1 MNGTSRTNRV
11 IRLGGSFSMLAAMSA
26 CLALWG
32 GINLLHPHA
41 LLPHASPAAV
51 DEPAPPQPVAAWQK
65 SPQARRALANLLLFW
80 IPLGLSVAASGAGI
94 VTLACSHERDLET
107 SHRALIALILSA
119 IPGCLC
125 TLWYIAFSAP
135 SL

>member
-1 MNGTSRTNRV
+1 
-11 IRLGGSFSMLAAMSA
+11 MSA

-32 GINLLHPHA
+32 GINLLHAHFS
-41 LLPHASPAAV
+41 LPHTPAAV
-51 DEPAPPQPVAAWQK
+51 PAEESAPLQRATAWQQ

-80 IPLGLSVAASGAGI
+80 VPLGLGAVASGVGI
-94 VTLACSHERDLET
+94 VTLACSSERDLEA

-125 TLWYIAFSAP
+125 TLWYAATGF
-135 SL
+135 